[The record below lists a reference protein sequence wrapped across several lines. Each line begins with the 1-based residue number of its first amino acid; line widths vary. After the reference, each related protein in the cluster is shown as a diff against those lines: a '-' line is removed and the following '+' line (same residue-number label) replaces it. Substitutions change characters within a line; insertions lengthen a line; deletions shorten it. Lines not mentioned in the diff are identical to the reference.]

1 MHHHFLSSLSPF
13 FSLFI
18 TIDTHRFQCLL
29 HATAATASTTATAA
43 AAGGG
48 AGDDNDDDDNDD
60 NDGNDDVC
68 SGYTTR

>member
-13 FSLFI
+13 FSLFV

-29 HATAATASTTATAA
+29 HATASTTATAA
-43 AAGGG
+43 GGAG
-48 AGDDNDDDDNDD
+48 AGDDHDDDNDDD